1 MEMRFDTGQLRCVKG
16 FTSWENP
23 STKFTEER
31 EELKMMKS
39 VAFDISLQGL
49 APLDVL

>member
-1 MEMRFDTGQLRCVKG
+1 MPEESAVAMMEMRFDTGQLRCVKG

-23 STKFTEER
+23 STKFTAER

-39 VAFDISLQGL
+39 RGI
-49 APLDVL
+49 